1 MGEADINMDMVM
13 PLSNTPSKP
22 TTQQQLQF
30 VPFTPENPS
39 RPFPEQ
45 GSRSRTR
52 DNSCFKCGKEGHW
65 YRQCP
70 QAQKNPNNSPPPNT
84 KNIYCR
90 CGHGFCSVKTS
101 KTTKNFGRTFFV
113 CPIKEGKQC
122 RGFIGFCD
130 EKLTDDRYDYPPQ
143 YKYPVCECG
152 AGVCAKER
160 DPNADRKFRF
170 VCPVQPGHGHCGF
183 IVTEDE
189 LRSKQ
194 QIVGLNGTTGELCV
208 AYPESMTTM
217 ENPEAPSLTAISEV
231 PLGDD
236 ASPKATPPREV
247 DLYGFDVIDADF
259 AAEDVNW
266 DDVDKEAESFQ
277 LRFATMTGPTCR
289 QNLFGNN
296 SFNDAIDDNAPA
308 GIFPSDD
315 EITVSEQPTTGG
327 GDSPAFHQ
335 VAVTSLSEDSSHSSR
350 LGIIVGDT
358 VSRDDVSAVTKDD
371 VSVLTMAHSH
381 SKDSNNVVAD
391 TVPGG
396 NDIAPTMTQGTKRK
410 LMSGA
415 ERKQK
420 MVSYMLGGL
429 LTDLKDLDICDPDS
443 VRAAVEAVDGC
454 LPILQ
459 EHDLSDAY
467 KLFCD
472 HVGDYINN
480 VSAIAEI
487 GKSMENHLTQEES
500 NRIIEEETTKRAKI
514 LEQTVKTE
522 AMYKAC
528 MDKRLRLHEEILRM
542 EAEILVKRN
551 QLKSYESETMAME
564 SCLGDLKRRK
574 VEADTILK
582 GKAEEAELA
591 RRLSEERK
599 RKQMVAE
606 AALKKAKHELEK

>member
-1 MGEADINMDMVM
+1 MGEAEINMSM
-13 PLSNTPSKP
+13 PLSNTLSKP

-30 VPFTPENPS
+30 VPFTPENPC
-39 RPFPEQ
+39 RPSSEQ
-45 GSRSRTR
+45 RSRAR
-52 DNSCFKCGKEGHW
+52 DNNCYKCGKEGHW

-70 QAQKNPNNSPPPNT
+70 LNNPNGTPLPNT

-90 CGHGFCSVKTS
+90 CGYGFCSVKAA
-101 KTTKNFGRTFFV
+101 KTTKNFGRTFFI

-122 RGFIGFCD
+122 KGGFVGFCD
-130 EKLTDDRYDYPPQ
+130 DEKFNDSIYDHPPL

-152 AGVCAKER
+152 AGVCAKEN

-194 QIVGLNGTTGELCV
+194 RSSGLSGTTGELLLE
-208 AYPESMTTM
+208 YPESMATM
-217 ENPEAPSLTAISEV
+217 ENSEAPSLTAISEV

-236 ASPKATPPREV
+236 ASLRATPPRQV
-247 DLYGFDVIDADF
+247 GLYGFDVIEDDF

-266 DDVDKEAESFQ
+266 DDVDKEAESF
-277 LRFATMTGPTCR
+277 RSRYATVTGLTCR

-296 SFNDAIDDNAPA
+296 SSNDAIDDNAPA

-315 EITVSEQPTTGG
+315 EMTVSEQPTTG
-327 GDSPAFHQ
+327 DSPPEFHQ

-350 LGIIVGDT
+350 LGNIVGDT
-358 VSRDDVSAVTKDD
+358 VSRDDVSVVT
-371 VSVLTMAHSH
+371 MGHGH

-396 NDIAPTMTQGTKRK
+396 DDTAPTMTQGTKRK
-410 LMSGA
+410 LMSGP

-420 MVSYMLGGL
+420 MVSYMLRGL

-443 VRAAVEAVDGC
+443 VRVAVEAVDDC

-467 KLFCD
+467 KLFFD
-472 HVGDYINN
+472 HVRDYINN

-487 GKSMENHLTQEES
+487 GKSMENRLTLEES
-500 NRIIEEETTKRAKI
+500 HRIIEEETTKLAKI
-514 LEQTVKTE
+514 LEETVETE
-522 AMYKAC
+522 ATYKAC
-528 MDKRLRLHEEILRM
+528 MEKRLRLHEEILRM
-542 EAEILVKRN
+542 EAEIFEKRN

-564 SCLGDLKRRK
+564 SRLGDLKRRK
-574 VEADTILK
+574 VEADTTLK
-582 GKAEEAELA
+582 GRAEEAELA
-591 RRLSEERK
+591 RRVNEERK
-599 RKQMVAE
+599 TKQMAAM